1 MTSTSSHRATRRP
14 GKAFEQLKTRVFN
27 DLRRVGVSAWGMRK
41 TETHYLPELIHPG
54 EQIGGAVYGHGE
66 GGSAMIVATDRRIL
80 YIDTKPLF
88 KKSEDISYDVVS
100 GVTLE
105 WVGLSGTLILHT
117 RMVDIKVRTMNR
129 KAARAFRGYV
139 EGRCIEHQIL
149 AMQSGEYL
157 ESDTNSGREYADDT
171 RRLP

>member
-1 MTSTSSHRATRRP
+1 MTSTVSHHTTKSPGGTFGQIRA
-14 GKAFEQLKTRVFN
+14 RVFN

-66 GGSAMIVATDRRIL
+66 GGSAMLVATDRRIL

-129 KAARAFRGYV
+129 RAARTFRGYV
-139 EGRCIEHQIL
+139 EGRCIEHQIMARQL
-149 AMQSGEYL
+149 SEYQ
-157 ESDTNSGREYADDT
+157 EIDNEIERADET
-171 RRLP
+171 RRWP